1 MSTSAEIQP
10 CWDVLVAGGGAA
22 GLMASISAAE
32 AGARVLV
39 LEKNARPGVK
49 ILMSGGSRC
58 NITHH
63 CDNRG
68 IVSAYGKKGKFL
80 HSPLASFSTR
90 DTISFFESE
99 GVATKVEETGK
110 VFPVS
115 NKASDVL
122 QALIQRAERAGVIL
136 RCLEPVRN
144 IQAAP
149 NQFHVITPNGSHS
162 ASTFILTT
170 GGLSFP
176 RCGTTGDGFEFASR
190 LGHSIVPTRPALVPL
205 ALGDPWVKDLAG
217 ITTPDV
223 CLTLS
228 KRTQAG
234 KGERIGTTRGSMLFT
249 HVGIT
254 GPCPLN
260 LTRLMADW
268 NHPEGLALEADF
280 SPERSH
286 EQMNDWIILSARENG
301 KRSLA
306 SLLSDP
312 LPRRLVDSLIG
323 QENSLNCKLSELS
336 KSQRAH
342 AVSAIKTKPLTI
354 LGNLGYAKAEVT
366 SGGVALEEVD
376 FKTMQS
382 RIQPRLFLAGE
393 VLDLDGP
400 IGGFNFQ
407 AAWSTGWLA
416 GIHAARVAKTNR

>member
-1 MSTSAEIQP
+1 MSTAAEMQP
-10 CWDVLVAGGGAA
+10 KWDVLVAGGGAA

-32 AGARVLV
+32 AGARVLI

-90 DTISFFESE
+90 DTIAFFESE

-115 NKASDVL
+115 NRASDVL
-122 QALIQRAERAGVIL
+122 QALIQRAERAGVHF

-144 IQAAP
+144 IEPAP
-149 NQFHVITPNGSHS
+149 GHFHVTTPNGSHS
-162 ASTFILTT
+162 ASTLILTT

-176 RCGTTGDGFEFASR
+176 RCGTTGDGFEFAAR
-190 LGHSIVPTRPALVPL
+190 MGHSIVPTRPSLVPL

-223 CLTLS
+223 CLTLF
-228 KRTQAG
+228 KQTQTG
-234 KGERIGTTRGSMLFT
+234 QREKIGTTRGSMLFT

-260 LTRLMADW
+260 LTRLEGDW

-280 SPERSH
+280 SPEKSH
-286 EQMNDWIILSARENG
+286 EQINNWIILSARENG

-306 SLLSDP
+306 NLLSDP
-312 LPRRLVDSLIG
+312 LPRRLVDCLVG
-323 QENSLNCKLSELS
+323 HETVLNCKLSELS
-336 KSQRAH
+336 KSQRSH
-342 AVSAIKTKPLTI
+342 AVNAIKMKPLTI
-354 LGNLGYAKAEVT
+354 LGDLGYAKAEVT

-416 GIHAARVAKTNR
+416 GMHAALAAQSMR

>member
-1 MSTSAEIQP
+1 MGTMAESQAD
-10 CWDVLVAGGGAA
+10 WDVLVAGGGAA

-39 LEKNARPGVK
+39 LEKNPRPGVK

-68 IVSAYGKKGKFL
+68 IVNAYGRKGKFL

-90 DTISFFESE
+90 DTIEFFEAE

-115 NKASDVL
+115 NRASDVL
-122 QALIQRAERAGVIL
+122 QALIQRAERAGVTF
-136 RCLEPVRN
+136 RCLEPVQQ
-144 IQAAP
+144 IQQAP
-149 NQFHVITPNGSHS
+149 NHFRVVSLNTTHH
-162 ASTFILTT
+162 ASTIILTT

-176 RCGTTGDGFEFASR
+176 RCGTTGDGFNFAAQM
-190 LGHSIVPTRPALVPL
+190 GHTIVPTRPALVPL
-205 ALGDPWVKDLAG
+205 ALSDPWVKELAG
-217 ITTPDV
+217 ITIPDV

-228 KRTQAG
+228 KRAPGAQE
-234 KGERIGTTRGSMLFT
+234 ERIGATKGSMLFT

-260 LTRLMADW
+260 LTRLETEW
-268 NHPEGLALEADF
+268 NQPEYLFLEADF
-280 SPERSH
+280 LPDRSPERSN
-286 EQMNDWIILSARENG
+286 EWIILSAKENG

-306 SLLSDP
+306 SLLSEL
-312 LPRRLVDSLIG
+312 LPRRLVDFLIG
-323 QENSLNCKLSELS
+323 QEAVLNSKLSELS
-336 KSQRAH
+336 KAQRAM
-342 AVSAIKTKPLTI
+342 ALNALKKKPLTI
-354 LGNLGYAKAEVT
+354 QGDLGYAKAEVT
-366 SGGVALEEVD
+366 AGGVALEEVD

-416 GIHAARVAKTNR
+416 GTNAARIARSP